1 MHAGTAVSVIS
12 FRRGDQPLHLKKK
25 QMPADL
31 RAPSYETSNEA
42 FLERHLPGRSP
53 AIIALRQMVTK
64 LNAPRNAGLVNV
76 VLITGESGAGKNHVA
91 RVIAGHRR
99 WLEVRQNRRESPGI
113 DAGLDA
119 FLDRF
124 EEIHLPALPE
134 TLIESEL
141 FGVKRG
147 AFTGANQT
155 RPGVLGGPGRSGG
168 DQEPKDLLLDE
179 IGDATKGLQAKLLQV
194 VAERRFR
201 PVGGGWEDY
210 YDTSARLLLAT
221 NRDLAG
227 MVRGGEFR
235 EDLLWRLHEF
245 IVVVP
250 ALREQP
256 DNIEPIAR
264 SIEDEVRSELPVDY
278 DERTRQLHSPKSLSD
293 GDLNWARSYSWPGNI
308 RQLRQAIRRWYFE
321 YGEHSLE
328 QTVAAMRLQEPS
340 PARRGSASI
349 AELVRTRLDDA
360 STGRT
365 VAPGSLNGLLKE
377 FTREIK
383 TAINDWYR
391 AQDLADDDL
400 RMVFPKMQPTSV
412 RNKLSNWRHE

>member
-1 MHAGTAVSVIS
+1 M
-12 FRRGDQPLHLKKK
+12 
-25 QMPADL
+25 QMATDL
-31 RAPSYETSNEA
+31 RTPSYETSNEA

-53 AIIALRQMVTK
+53 SIVSLRQMVTK

-113 DAGLDA
+113 DARLDA

-147 AFTGANQT
+147 AFTGATQT
-155 RPGVLGGPGRSGG
+155 RPGVLGGPGRSAN
-168 DQEPKDLLLDE
+168 DREPKDLLLDE
-179 IGDATKGLQAKLLQV
+179 IGDATKALQAKLLQV
-194 VAERRFR
+194 VAEQRFR

-210 YDTSARLLLAT
+210 YETSARLLMAT
-221 NRDLAG
+221 NRDLTG
-227 MVRGGEFR
+227 MVRAGEFR
-235 EDLLWRLHEF
+235 EDLLWRLREF
-245 IVVVP
+245 VVVVP
-250 ALREQP
+250 PLREQP

-264 SIEDEVRSELPVDY
+264 SIEEEVRRERPEDY
-278 DERTRQLHSPKSLSD
+278 DERTRQLRSPKSLTD
-293 GDLNWARSYSWPGNI
+293 ADLRWAGSYSWPGNV

-328 QTVAAMRLQEPS
+328 QAVAAMRLQDS
-340 PARRGSASI
+340 SSARRDSASI
-349 AELVRTRLDDA
+349 AELVRTRLDDVM
-360 STGRT
+360 TGRA
-365 VAPGSLNGLLKE
+365 VPPGSLSGLLKE
-377 FTREIK
+377 YTREIQ
-383 TAINDWYR
+383 AGVNDWYL
-391 AQDLADDDL
+391 AQDRADDDL
-400 RMVFPKMQPTSV
+400 RVLFPNNQPTSV
-412 RNKLSNWRHE
+412 RNKLSNWRRR